1 MPLRLKKIATEF
13 NIKISTIVEILAEKG
28 YEIGNDPNLVIS
40 DDLYN
45 IISAQI
51 ELEISLKKESISNQV
66 INDQYKPSNVDEII
80 KNELINSRN
89 DYFELSE
96 IELIKILKNENE
108 INTLYFEG
116 EYFKSKEWTYGF
128 FKNVFNSD
136 GRVMIYPVLNESIN
150 EIFIPNGKLTSGVIY
165 KFKAILADKKRRIE
179 KQNPFLLEAS
189 TKGIN
194 EIIQLSEIQLDIKT
208 STEKLNRINDDIEK
222 SDVVFNDKLKE
233 NEEKIVAAYNVKE
246 KEAKDLI
253 DALDQE
259 LVLTHKEIEIK
270 KNKLTELNQNIIE
283 SNNNLIKMESLI
295 KTLKDRVLLCKNLD
309 FISSDD
315 EGKYLNLLTAKEYN
329 PNNHL
334 DFITDFDSSF
344 SELADH
350 IHAYL
355 FHEKNLIYTQY
366 QIRNFLTLLRTND
379 IIVLSGLS
387 GSGKTQIIKSF
398 AEALGGVVKIIPVK
412 PNWTSSDD
420 LIGYYNPLQMSFLPT
435 PFTEA
440 IVEAIHNP
448 NQLYFICLDEMNLA
462 RVEYYFADFLSKL
475 EERNTQPEI
484 ELYAN
489 HEEELFVSEFSTLL
503 NLVES
508 SINGK
513 EIKSWQ
519 EFLNNEEARTKFF
532 EMLGNSDKESMLQ
545 LHAKMKRRLIDILK
559 FPSTIK
565 IPANVHFIG
574 AINVDETTHYFSPKI
589 LDRVHIVKFD
599 NPLLFEEQVNSY
611 FEYKEIE
618 KELLPVYVHPSLFSE
633 RKPFPA
639 VNNQELAYITNI
651 LKDINKNFLLPLN
664 IDFGIRSIRQ
674 SINYADL
681 NRHSYDDGNAFDI
694 SLNSIINQKVLPRF
708 IFDGNEVTNL
718 GKSKSE
724 IANDLCVFLKD
735 NLKNHIVYDGD
746 GAPIDNEGVEY
757 VNNAYNTLTT
767 LINNSI
773 YKGNQFNFFA

>member
-1 MPLRLKKIATEF
+1 MTVKELAQELNATVPDIFDHYKKIMVDLPDDENYELNDDLVKRAIPNYSGKLTQTTPIVTDKIELDSLPVNEPIVIDELYFNSLLAESSEVLLNTIKTHNNLNHLILSGQLKK
-13 NIKISTIVEILAEKG
+13 
-28 YEIGNDPNLVIS
+28 
-40 DDLYN
+40 
-45 IISAQI
+45 
-51 ELEISLKKESISNQV
+51 
-66 INDQYKPSNVDEII
+66 
-80 KNELINSRN
+80 
-89 DYFELSE
+89 FE
-96 IELIKILKNENE
+96 N
-108 INTLYFEG
+108 
-116 EYFKSKEWTYGF
+116 KSYGF
-128 FKNVFNSD
+128 FEDILDKNGNFIYYPNYTENQKSLKVF
-136 GRVMIYPVLNESIN
+136 
-150 EIFIPNGKLTSGVIY
+150 EIFIPDARGLIEGDRYFFECELSR
-165 KFKAILADKKRRIE
+165 LEDRRKKRNPYLLQTTLKRVKNSRIVSD
-179 KQNPFLLEAS
+179 LEIA
-189 TKGIN
+189 I
-194 EIIQLSEIQLDIKT
+194 
-208 STEKLNRINDDIEK
+208 
-222 SDVVFNDKLKE
+222 
-233 NEEKIVAAYNVKE
+233 KE
-246 KEAKDLI
+246 KEATLSGLEVKQVEYENKIENFTKI
-253 DALDQE
+253 DSENEKSIQLQLNKLE
-259 LVLTHKEIEIK
+259 NIK
-270 KNKLTELNQNIIE
+270 KTFEDTQ
-283 SNNNLIKMESLI
+283 NNLLNMESLI
-295 KTLKDRVLLCKNLD
+295 QTLKDRILLCKNLD
-309 FISSDD
+309 FISSED

-329 PNNHL
+329 PINHL
-334 DFITDFDSSF
+334 DFVSDFDSSF

-355 FHEKNLIYTQY
+355 YHKKNLIYTQY
-366 QIRNFLTLLRTND
+366 QIKNFLTLLRTND

-475 EERNTQPEI
+475 EERNIQPEI

-503 NLVES
+503 NLVET
-508 SINGK
+508 SIKGK

-519 EFLNNEEARTKFF
+519 DFLNNEEARTKFF

-565 IPANVHFIG
+565 IPANIHFIG

-681 NRHSYDDGNAFDI
+681 NRHSYNNGNAFDI
-694 SLNSIINQKVLPRF
+694 SLNSIINQKILPRF
-708 IFDGNEVTNL
+708 IFDGDEMTNL

-735 NLKNHIVYDGD
+735 NLKNHIVYDSD

-757 VNNAYNTLTT
+757 ANNAYNTLTT